1 MVNRGY
7 RAFRQIRIC
16 AGLCHLHEGWQDAHS
31 RSTFY
36 PMRNR
41 ETFVLSELDKE
52 EYLKNFE
59 VEYDETYLFEWIEE
73 A

>member
-1 MVNRGY
+1 
-7 RAFRQIRIC
+7 
-16 AGLCHLHEGWQDAHS
+16 
-31 RSTFY
+31 
-36 PMRNR
+36 MRNR